1 MTFVPAGR
9 FRQKAG
15 EFSAVSRKVTRGSSV
30 QQRGTLYLTGIAIG
44 LTSGLLAAWLCH
56 PATPAG
62 LLGDYLY
69 GAELISYDYRLAW
82 APSPGRSGEITLV
95 TIDEES
101 FSHPQ
106 LSVWPW
112 RRRHHA
118 SVLRNLRDAGAA
130 VIGIDVLF
138 SGTSSDAQPPPDID
152 PFFWEPP
159 LSEDDEQLVEALG
172 DDTLLAVQTSSQAV
186 GGDEAGGELIAPEF
200 PHPDFEDAALALG
213 SVSVINDFDGTVRRY
228 LTSLTHQDE
237 TFPSMAVGLVAQVT
251 GRNTSDVIEETLAV
265 ARSAQPSLP
274 ADGDY
279 LINFRA
285 PIGQGFSRIPF
296 WRALEDD
303 FDPATV
309 AGRIVL
315 IGATARSLQ
324 DLHDTPM
331 SIRGVPG
338 TSMRRAQMPGVE
350 IIAHAA
356 DTLLNSRYVRP
367 APTWLA
373 VLLAAAFSSL
383 AGGLTIRLRPLKAL
397 AFAWLPL
404 IATAVLLTFHLF
416 WVRLLWV
423 PLIPIALGVTLAY
436 VFDTSFLALTVE
448 REERRLR
455 QAWSQRVSPEVMH
468 VILSNPDLTHVEGTR
483 VTGTVFFSDLR
494 GFTTFCSTSEP
505 EEVVAQINRYLT
517 VCTRVIRDRGGT
529 VHKFIGDGVMAV
541 FGDPVPHQDHADRAL
556 RASLEIQRRMIEM
569 REKTGDDGWPMF
581 VRIGLHSGEL
591 VAGDIGSERML
602 EYTVMGE
609 TVSVAARLEGL
620 NKELGTEILLSSATA
635 EMLTGRFELEPLG
648 EVDVRGRPEP
658 LEVLTVRGGVQD
670 AQS

>member
-1 MTFVPAGR
+1 M
-9 FRQKAG
+9 
-15 EFSAVSRKVTRGSSV
+15 

-44 LTSGLLAAWLCH
+44 LAAGLLAAWLCH
-56 PATPAG
+56 PATSAG

-82 APSPGRSGEITLV
+82 APSPGRSDEVTLV

-101 FSHPQ
+101 FSHPE

-118 SVLRNLRDAGAA
+118 SVLRNLHDAGAA
-130 VIGIDVLF
+130 VIGVDVIF
-138 SGTSSDAQPPPDID
+138 GGTSSDAEPPPDID

-159 LSEDDEQLVEALG
+159 LSEDDEELVGALG
-172 DDTLLAVQTSSQAV
+172 GGDTLLAAQISSQAV
-186 GGDEAGGELIAPEF
+186 GGDEASGELIATEF

-213 SVSVINDFDGTVRRY
+213 AVSVINDFDGTVRRY

-237 TFPSMAVGLVAQVT
+237 TFPSMAVGLVAQFR
-251 GRNTSDVIEETLAV
+251 GRDASDVAGEVEAA
-265 ARSAQPSLP
+265 ARSAHPSLP

-279 LINFRA
+279 LISFRA
-285 PIGQGFSRIPF
+285 PIGQGFSRVPF
-296 WRALEDD
+296 WRVLEGD
-303 FDPATV
+303 FDPETV

-324 DLHDTPM
+324 DLHETPV
-331 SIRGVPG
+331 SVRGVPG
-338 TSMRRAQMPGVE
+338 TSMRRAQMSGVE
-350 IIAHAA
+350 IIAHAV
-356 DTLLNSRYVRP
+356 DTILSSRYIRP
-367 APTWLA
+367 APTWLT
-373 VLLAAAFSSL
+373 VLLAAALS
-383 AGGLTIRLRPLKAL
+383 GLTGALIIRLRPLKAL

-404 IATAVLLTFHLF
+404 VVLAALLTFQ
-416 WVRLLWV
+416 LLWTHSVWLPLV
-423 PLIPIALGVTLAY
+423 PLLLGVSLAY
-436 VFDTSFLALTVE
+436 VANTGFLELTIE
-448 REERRLR
+448 RQERRLR
-455 QAWSQRVSPEVMH
+455 QAWSQRVSPEVMD

-483 VTGTVFFSDLR
+483 VVGTVFFSDLR
-494 GFTTFCSTSEP
+494 GFTTFCSTCEP
-505 EEVVAQINRYLT
+505 EEVVAQINGYLT
-517 VCTRVIRDRGGT
+517 VCTRVIRDHGGT

-541 FGDPVPHQDHADRAL
+541 FGDPVPHEDHADRAL
-556 RASLEIQRRMIEM
+556 RASLEIQRRMSEM
-569 REKTGDDGWPMF
+569 REKTNDAGWPMF

-635 EMLTGRFELEPLG
+635 EMLTSRFELEPLG

-658 LEVLTVRGGVQD
+658 LEVLTVRGGVHD
-670 AQS
+670 ASSQADHRVGSSGGRSTDVGVRHTGR